1 MKLLRNVNTLFFL
14 TFMWT
19 IHTSLSTT
27 TTTAPPTTSTTTAPP
42 TTSTP
47 LINVLVTH
55 PQNNTTMVVT
65 TSSSSSYSPCGFLW
79 ITPQALPS
87 MNIQSQGL
95 CNYLYVRDVTTFVLW
110 FLLVIL
116 MIIALVNK
124 SLLSEYD
131 KALWTVM
138 FYSDPAESA
147 LYVLLLVHIALFVVA
162 LLAPELIVIF
172 FLLVLAAYIYMACA
186 TPTKAAGSPA
196 ASAATTATT
205 TTPIAPVAK
214 SSFNLLPRIQR
225 VTKYKPIPPPP
236 SSA

>member
-1 MKLLRNVNTLFFL
+1 
-14 TFMWT
+14 MWT

-27 TTTAPPTTSTTTAPP
+27 TTTAPP

-131 KALWTVM
+131 KAFWTVM

-186 TPTKAAGSPA
+186 APTKAAGS
-196 ASAATTATT
+196 SATSATTTATT
-205 TTPIAPVAK
+205 PPTTAPPGTK